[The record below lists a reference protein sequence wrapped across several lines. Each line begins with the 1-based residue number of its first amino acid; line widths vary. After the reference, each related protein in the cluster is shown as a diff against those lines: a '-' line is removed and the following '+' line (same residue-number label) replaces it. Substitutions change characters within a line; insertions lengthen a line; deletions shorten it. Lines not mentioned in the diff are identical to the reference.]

1 MKRAPGVIDG
11 AKVLLYTP
19 IDERHRPTGG
29 CRNYVAG
36 ELMGPAAGLAV
47 CRYEGDSA
55 VYLFGCDE
63 DWNAVTDSWHETLEE
78 AKSQAE
84 FEYEGVSATWLT
96 PED

>member
-1 MKRAPGVIDG
+1 MRKAPGVIDG

-19 IDERHRPTGG
+19 VDARHRHTGG

-36 ELMGPAAGLAV
+36 ELAGPAAGLAV
-47 CRYEGDSA
+47 CRYEGDPA

-63 DWNAVTDSWHETLEE
+63 EWNAVTDSWHQTVEE